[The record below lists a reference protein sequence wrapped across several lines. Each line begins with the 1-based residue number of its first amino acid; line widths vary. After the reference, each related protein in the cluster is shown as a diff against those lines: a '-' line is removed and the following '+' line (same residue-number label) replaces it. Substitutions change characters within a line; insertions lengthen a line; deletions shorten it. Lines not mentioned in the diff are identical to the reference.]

1 MKRSNKILAVAVTL
15 VLLGALLLAP
25 AHAAGLGGITDIL
38 GELFNRWSQ
47 GDPNQSGQS
56 FRLSDL
62 FNNPEAIAQI
72 REALSNQGNVDEY
85 SDGQILQAI
94 TALLNGENL
103 DGSTFMISDLL
114 SNSTLGKIL
123 ALLPQTTPVPT
134 TEPTTLPTTT
144 ETTTY
149 VMPVVTLPPTQPY
162 TVAPYVPSWSGAATY
177 STTPYV
183 IPTTEPSYVY
193 VEPSTQVVPQLT
205 TAPVITPVIVDDEP
219 LRGTDDQS
227 RKMIAGGVLVII
239 ALAAVVVVA
248 IMLRKNSRD

>member
-1 MKRSNKILAVAVTL
+1 MKRSNKILAVAITL

-25 AHAAGLGGITDIL
+25 AHAAGFGGLTDIL

-47 GDPNQSGQS
+47 GDPNQGGTS

-72 REALSNQGNVDEY
+72 REALSNYGMQTDDF
-85 SDGQILQAI
+85 SDSQII
-94 TALLNGENL
+94 EALSQILNGEGFDPNN
-103 DGSTFMISDLL
+103 FNIKDLL
-114 SNSTLGKIL
+114 ETSTLYQL
-123 ALLPQTTPVPT
+123 FRLLPNMPTEPTTVPTTVPT
-134 TEPTTLPTTT
+134 TEPTT
-144 ETTTY
+144 Y
-149 VMPVVTLPPTQPY
+149 QIPVVTLPPTQPY
-162 TVAPYVPSWSGAATY
+162 TVAPYIPSWSGAPTY

-205 TAPVITPVIVDDEP
+205 TSPVITPVIVDDEP

-248 IMLRKNSRD
+248 IMLRKNSKD